1 MTNGTHSTDLLPA
14 SARADH
20 WTAVIAEAYF
30 PLDLTFRDA
39 ARFEG
44 RLEMGSFGDVSLSRL
59 RTDQV

>member
-1 MTNGTHSTDLLPA
+1 MHSTDLVPA

-20 WTAVIAEAYF
+20 WNAVIAQAYF

-44 RLEMGSFGDVSLSRL
+44 KLEHGTLGDLS
-59 RTDQV
+59 V